1 MTARD
6 ANNNMLLADPSATA
20 PDKGETAE
28 TIKMT
33 PAFQENN
40 CCICNGDLDEGY
52 SVLFNAKNGAEARM
66 CMKCRE
72 ALHVLSK
79 CEDPDDVLRS
89 GQYLASYY
97 LSVAP
102 IVLPYLDNFLEKG
115 EDYLRKNPKDA
126 ADRP

>member
-1 MTARD
+1 MD
-6 ANNNMLLADPSATA
+6 ENNTMPLADPSATA
-20 PDKGETAE
+20 TNEEETPE

-66 CMKCRE
+66 CMKSRE

>member
-1 MTARD
+1 MD
-6 ANNNMLLADPSATA
+6 ENNNMLLADPSATA
-20 PDKGETAE
+20 PDKGDTAE

-40 CCICNGDLDEGY
+40 CCICNGDLDEGS

>member
-1 MTARD
+1 MD
-6 ANNNMLLADPSATA
+6 
-20 PDKGETAE
+20 E
-28 TIKMT
+28 TISTPLPETPEPAPENTETPEAITMT

-40 CCICNGDLDEGY
+40 CCICNGDLEDGY
-52 SVLFNAKNGAEARM
+52 SVLFRGKNDAEARI
-66 CMKCRE
+66 CMKYRE
-72 ALHVLSK
+72 ALRVISK
-79 CEDPDDVLRS
+79 CQNQDDLLQS

-115 EDYLRKNPKDA
+115 EDYLRKNPRDA

>member
-1 MTARD
+1 MD
-6 ANNNMLLADPSATA
+6 
-20 PDKGETAE
+20 E
-28 TIKMT
+28 TISTPLPETPEPAPENTETPEAITMT

-40 CCICNGDLDEGY
+40 CCICNGDLEDGY
-52 SVLFNAKNGAEARM
+52 SVLFRGKNDAEARI

-72 ALHVLSK
+72 ALRVLSR
-79 CEDPDDVLRS
+79 CENTDDVLQS

-115 EDYLRKNPKDA
+115 EDYLRKNPRDA

>member
-1 MTARD
+1 MD
-6 ANNNMLLADPSATA
+6 ENNTMPLADPSATA
-20 PDKGETAE
+20 PDKGDTAE

>member
-1 MTARD
+1 MD
-6 ANNNMLLADPSATA
+6 ENNTMPLADPSATA

>member
-1 MTARD
+1 MD
-6 ANNNMLLADPSATA
+6 
-20 PDKGETAE
+20 E
-28 TIKMT
+28 TISTPLPETPEPAPENTETPEAITMT

-40 CCICNGDLDEGY
+40 CCICNGDLEDGY
-52 SVLFNAKNGAEARM
+52 SVLFRGKNDAEARI

-72 ALHVLSK
+72 ALRVISK
-79 CEDPDDVLRS
+79 CENPDDVLQC

-115 EDYLRKNPKDA
+115 EDYLRKNPRDA

>member
-1 MTARD
+1 MD
-6 ANNNMLLADPSATA
+6 ENNTMPLADPSATA
-20 PDKGETAE
+20 PDEGETPE

-72 ALHVLSK
+72 ALHVLSM

>member
-1 MTARD
+1 MDETISTP
-6 ANNNMLLADPSATA
+6 MPETPETA
-20 PDKGETAE
+20 PEITETPEAI
-28 TIKMT
+28 TMT

-40 CCICNGDLDEGY
+40 CCICNGDLEDGY
-52 SVLFNAKNGAEARM
+52 SVLFRGKNDAEARI

-72 ALHVLSK
+72 ALRVLSK
-79 CEDPDDVLRS
+79 CENTDDVLQS

-115 EDYLRKNPKDA
+115 EDYLRKNPRDA